1 MPAKFSAQCA
11 FGMFIAI
18 LMTGIF
24 PEARAEPVVIEI
36 ARAGPVLL
44 TPPASP
50 GGRIE
55 IAQVG
60 SGEPRGDT
68 VGRRDGPGV
77 VVTPIT
83 NRPGETIKITTGS
96 AQLLPLEKRAK
107 TVIVGDHNLIDVVVE
122 NDRLAV
128 LTAKDKPGLTNI
140 IVLDEDG
147 REVFAAPV
155 IVVPPRGGAD
165 DRVRIHNQKSLA
177 DYTPYKCGAGGRL
190 RCNRI
195 ADDKAYVDRVLSQ
208 SRWDN
213 QNLNY
218 SGNLGGG
225 GTAPAPPPGP

>member
-1 MPAKFSAQCA
+1 
-11 FGMFIAI
+11 MFIAI

-24 PEARAEPVVIEI
+24 PEARAEPVVLRPSIPDEGIEI
-36 ARAGPVLL
+36 ARAGPVILR
-44 TPPASP
+44 PPASP

-55 IAQVG
+55 IAQAG
-60 SGEPRGDT
+60 SGKPTGDT
-68 VGRRDGPGV
+68 VGRRDGPV
-77 VVTPIT
+77 V
-83 NRPGETIKITTGS
+83 ITTGL
-96 AQLLPLEKRAK
+96 ARLLPLEKRAK

-147 REVFAAPV
+147 REVFDASV
-155 IVVPPRGGAD
+155 IVVPPREGAD
-165 DRVRIHNQKSLA
+165 DSVRIHNQKNLA
-177 DYTPYKCGAGGRL
+177 DYTPYKCGAGGRP

-195 ADDKAYVDRVLSQ
+195 ADEKAYVDRVLSQ

-218 SGNLGGG
+218 SGSLGGG

>member
-1 MPAKFSAQCA
+1 
-11 FGMFIAI
+11 MFVAI

-24 PEARAEPVVIEI
+24 PEARGEPVIL
-36 ARAGPVLL
+36 R
-44 TPPASP
+44 TPASP
-50 GGRIE
+50 GGAIE
-55 IAQVG
+55 IAQAG
-60 SGEPRGDT
+60 SGKPTGNT
-68 VGRRDGPGV
+68 VGRRDGPV
-77 VVTPIT
+77 V
-83 NRPGETIKITTGS
+83 ITTGL

-147 REVFAAPV
+147 REVFDASV
-155 IVVPPRGGAD
+155 IVVPPREGAD
-165 DRVRIHNQKSLA
+165 DHVRIHNQKSLA
-177 DYTPYKCGAGGRL
+177 DYTPYKCGAGGRP
-190 RCNRI
+190 RCTRV
-195 ADDKAYVDRVLSQ
+195 ADEKAYVDRLLSQ

-218 SGNLGGG
+218 SGSLGGG

>member
-1 MPAKFSAQCA
+1 
-11 FGMFIAI
+11 MFIAI

-24 PEARAEPVVIEI
+24 PEARAEPVVLRPLTPDDGIEM
-36 ARAGPVLL
+36 ARAGPVVLR
-44 TPPASP
+44 PPASP
-50 GGRIE
+50 GGTIE
-55 IAQVG
+55 IAQAG
-60 SGEPRGDT
+60 SGKPTGDT
-68 VGRRDGPGV
+68 VGGRDGPV
-77 VVTPIT
+77 VNT
-83 NRPGETIKITTGS
+83 NRPRETIKITTGS
-96 AQLLPLEKRAK
+96 AQLLPLEKSAK

-155 IVVPPRGGAD
+155 IVVPPREGVD
-165 DRVRIHNQKSLA
+165 DSVRIHNQKNLA
-177 DYTPYKCGAGGRL
+177 DYTPYKCGAGGRP
-190 RCNRI
+190 RCSRI
-195 ADDKAYVDRVLSQ
+195 ADEKAYVDRVLSQ

>member
-1 MPAKFSAQCA
+1 
-11 FGMFIAI
+11 MFIAI

-24 PEARAEPVVIEI
+24 PEARAEPVVLRPAASQGGRIEI
-36 ARAGPVLL
+36 ARAGPVVLR
-44 TPPASP
+44 PPASP

-55 IAQVG
+55 I
-60 SGEPRGDT
+60 
-68 VGRRDGPGV
+68 
-77 VVTPIT
+77 
-83 NRPGETIKITTGS
+83 TTGL
-96 AQLLPLEKRAK
+96 ARLLPLEKRAK

-155 IVVPPRGGAD
+155 IVVPPREGAG

-177 DYTPYKCGAGGRL
+177 DYTPYKCGAGGRP

-195 ADDKAYVDRVLSQ
+195 EDEKAHVDRLLSQ

-218 SGNLGGG
+218 SGSLGGG